1 MAQKESDLPG
11 KTPAS
16 PRKSSPP
23 REDVKPPKRP
33 APAPKDSVP
42 PKRPAAPGRTKP
54 EPAPKTAEKPGRGRA
69 QPPPEPPRRTRNF
82 RRRALIA
89 VVLFTLAALLVLEPS
104 ILDAIWPFDQPAP
117 QAIADPDAPLA
128 SFYAPAVRHWAPQ
141 IEEWAKAYD
150 LNPNVIAIV
159 MQIESCGDPEA
170 ISFAGALGLM
180 QVMPLH
186 FDDGEN
192 MLNPDTNV
200 RRGMNFFNQ
209 CLREFADW
217 DIGLALACYN
227 GGPGVVYDP
236 METWPA
242 ETQRYYRW
250 ATGLWQDAVRGD
262 GESATLDD
270 WLSSGGQSLCTR
282 AANRVSA
289 DAPG

>member
-1 MAQKESDLPG
+1 MAKKESDLPRT
-11 KTPAS
+11 TPAA

-23 REDVKPPKRP
+23 REDVAPPKRP
-33 APAPKDSVP
+33 ASSSRKKSEPTPKS
-42 PKRPAAPGRTKP
+42 
-54 EPAPKTAEKPGRGRA
+54 AEKP
-69 QPPPEPPRRTRNF
+69 RRKRNY
-82 RRRALIA
+82 RLRALVAIVVFA
-89 VVLFTLAALLVLEPS
+89 LVVLVVLEPS
-104 ILDAIWPFDQPAP
+104 VLGALLPFGQPA
-117 QAIADPDAPLA
+117 QQVITDPNAPLA

-141 IEEWAKAYD
+141 IEEWAKAYE

-227 GGPGVVYDP
+227 GGPGVVYRD
-236 METWPA
+236 MSTWPA

-250 ATGLWQDAVRGD
+250 ATGLWEDAVRGD
-262 GESATLDD
+262 GESDTLED

-289 DAPG
+289 DTSG

>member
-1 MAQKESDLPG
+1 MAKKEPDLTG
-11 KTPAS
+11 KTPPA
-16 PRKSSPP
+16 PRKTTPK
-23 REDVKPPKRP
+23 EEVKPPKRP
-33 APAPKDSVP
+33 ARTPKEDVPAQW
-42 PKRPAAPGRTKP
+42 PASSGRKKA
-54 EPAPKTAEKPGRGRA
+54 EPAPKATGKSGRGRV
-69 QPPPEPPRRTRNF
+69 QPPPEPPRRRLTLKH
-82 RRRALIA
+82 RALIA
-89 VVLFTLAALLVLEPS
+89 IVIFTVLAIAVIEPS
-104 ILDAIWPFDQPAP
+104 IPRAIWPFDHPAP
-117 QAIADPDAPLA
+117 QAITDPDAPLA
-128 SFYAPAVRHWAPQ
+128 SFYAPSVLHWAPQ
-141 IEEWAKAYD
+141 IEEWARAYE

-186 FDDGEN
+186 FEDGEN

-209 CLREFADW
+209 CLRDFADW

-250 ATGLWQDAVRGD
+250 ATGLWEDAVRGD
-262 GESATLDD
+262 GESATLDE
-270 WLSSGGQSLCTR
+270 WLGSGGQNLCTQ
-282 AANRVSA
+282 ASNRLSN
-289 DAPG
+289 DSSS